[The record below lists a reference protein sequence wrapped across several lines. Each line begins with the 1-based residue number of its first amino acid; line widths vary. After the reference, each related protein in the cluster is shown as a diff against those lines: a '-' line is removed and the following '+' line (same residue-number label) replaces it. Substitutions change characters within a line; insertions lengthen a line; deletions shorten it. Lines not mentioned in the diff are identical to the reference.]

1 MRIAQLNLSGFR
13 GIRSGCITLPEHGA
27 LLGANNVGKTA
38 VTEALAFLFGRE
50 RVALQLSDWD
60 FFSGQPRPD
69 TRFTIMCTLT
79 DFASDDPSQHSD
91 WFATESA
98 AQPVWWHESEG
109 KVTFELDQP
118 TGAKLAVQ
126 VALCARYDEEN
137 CEIETKRYFYYGP
150 GDPFSDGCN
159 IVSHARLQELGVFI
173 LPGNRQWDKLLG
185 FGSSSFMKLLR
196 QSDAIPGQ
204 YIEDLKKELRDP
216 TTKVEDAP
224 NLKPLLAA
232 AEKELRSFMMLQS
245 SGSLAYRVTSLDTL
259 AVLQSLLPHVDDG
272 MLLPLSRQGAG
283 MVSLQSFLIVLAF
296 AEKRK
301 AEGKN
306 FILVAEEPELHLH
319 PSLHRRLANRIRAVS
334 TQSIVTTHSPLV
346 AASYQPMESVFLR
359 NTNGVLTAVNLRNE
373 PVKAIKTNSIRKL
386 YLQKREAFYEAI
398 LGAGILVPE
407 GEFDHDWLRLLQQ
420 LAESSGDKGGISLK
434 IAPLSIVPTQDSIAE
449 TYAEVARLRPDAI
462 PIVDG
467 DAGGDSHLFGLS
479 KLPNPPRLSLRFGTG
494 AAVECLAAWVL
505 EPALLRAGPRL
516 LQLLPDPKERQLRF
530 LQKALIDV
538 KKDRDLR
545 EALVWEATEEPEC
558 GARAA
563 EFFNDVSALANGEK
577 AKNAGWAQQ
586 THDSGIDVWVLG
598 HIHK

>member
-1 MRIAQLNLSGFR
+1 MRIAQLELSGFR
-13 GIRSGCITLPEHGA
+13 GVRSGCITFPEHGA

-50 RVALQLSDWD
+50 RVAFQLSDWD
-60 FFSGQPRPD
+60 FFSGQPKPD
-69 TRFTIMCTLT
+69 SRFTIMCTIT
-79 DFASDDPSQHSD
+79 DFSSDDPSQHPD
-91 WFATESA
+91 WFAVESA
-98 AQPVWWHESEG
+98 AQPVWWNESES

-118 TGAKLAVQ
+118 TGAQLAAQ
-126 VALCARYDEEN
+126 VALCARYDEED

-150 GDPFSDGCN
+150 GDPFTDGCN
-159 IVSHARLQELGVFI
+159 IVSSKRLQELGVFI

-185 FGSSSFMKLLR
+185 FGSSSFLKVLR

-204 YIEDLKKELRDP
+204 YIESLKKELRDP
-216 TTKVEDAP
+216 NTKVEAAP
-224 NLKPLLAA
+224 NLKPRLAA
-232 AEKELRSFMMLQS
+232 AERELRSFMMLES

-259 AVLQSLLPHVDDG
+259 AVLQTLLPHVDDG
-272 MLLPLSRQGAG
+272 ILLPLSRQGAG

-301 AEGKN
+301 EDGKN

-319 PSLHRRLANRIRAVS
+319 PSLHRRLVSRIRAVS
-334 TQSIVTTHSPLV
+334 TQSIITTHSPLV

-359 NTNGVLTAVNLRNE
+359 NTKGTLTAVKLRSE

-420 LAESSGDKGGISLK
+420 LAESSDDTDGTSLK

-449 TYAEVARLRPDAI
+449 TYAEVARLRPDAV

-467 DAGGDSHLFGLS
+467 DAGGDSHLMALS
-479 KLPNPPRLSLRFGTG
+479 KLPNPPRLSIRFGTD
-494 AAVECLAAWVL
+494 AAIECLAAWVL
-505 EPALLRAGPRL
+505 EPALLHAGPRL

-530 LQKALIDV
+530 LQKALIGE

-545 EALVWEATEEPEC
+545 EALTWEAIEQPQC

-563 EFFNDVSALANGEK
+563 EFFNDVAALKNGDK
-577 AKNAGWAQQ
+577 AENAGWTKQN
-586 THDSGIDVWVLG
+586 HNSGMEVWVSG